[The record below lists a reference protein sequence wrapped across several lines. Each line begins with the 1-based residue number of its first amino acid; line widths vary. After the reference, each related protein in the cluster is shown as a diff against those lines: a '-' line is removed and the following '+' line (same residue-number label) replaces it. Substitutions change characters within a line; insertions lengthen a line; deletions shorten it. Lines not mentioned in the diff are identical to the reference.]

1 MYHAAVTEDS
11 FQGESSTYFR
21 RPPKHHRQDTRCE
34 VTKKDDNYI
43 LVAVLELTLSH
54 SKATSWLCDCENDQS
69 LVQLAEL
76 SGLGTLVSSEVVTL
90 TE

>member
-1 MYHAAVTEDS
+1 MYHVAVTEDS
-11 FQGESSTYFR
+11 FQQESSTYFR

-34 VTKKDDNYI
+34 VTKKDDNYV

-54 SKATSWLCDCENDQS
+54 SKATRWLWDCENDQR

-76 SGLGTLVSSEVVTL
+76 SGLETLVSSEVVTL
-90 TE
+90 TK

>member
-11 FQGESSTYFR
+11 FQQESSTYFR
-21 RPPKHHRQDTRCE
+21 RLPKPHRQDTRCE

-54 SKATSWLCDCENDQS
+54 SKATSWLWDCENDQR
-69 LVQLAEL
+69 LVQLA
-76 SGLGTLVSSEVVTL
+76 GLETLVSSEVVTL
-90 TE
+90 TK

>member
-1 MYHAAVTEDS
+1 MYHTAVTEDS
-11 FQGESSTYFR
+11 FQQESSTYFR
-21 RPPKHHRQDTRCE
+21 RPPKPHRQDTRCE

-69 LVQLAEL
+69 LVQLA
-76 SGLGTLVSSEVVTL
+76 GLETLVSSEVVTL
-90 TE
+90 TK

>member
-11 FQGESSTYFR
+11 FQQESSTYFR
-21 RPPKHHRQDTRCE
+21 RLPKPHRQDTRCE

-54 SKATSWLCDCENDQS
+54 SKAISWLWDCENDQS
-69 LVQLAEL
+69 LGQLA
-76 SGLGTLVSSEVVTL
+76 GLETLVSSEVVTL

>member
-11 FQGESSTYFR
+11 FQQESSTYFR
-21 RPPKHHRQDTRCE
+21 RLPKPHRQDTRCE

-43 LVAVLELTLSH
+43 LVAMLELTLSH
-54 SKATSWLCDCENDQS
+54 SKATSWLWDCENDQR
-69 LVQLAEL
+69 LVQLA
-76 SGLGTLVSSEVVTL
+76 GLETLVSSEVVTL